1 MIKSATRLVLAV
13 AILLTAT
20 ASNAVAQIDNR
31 NGNQF
36 DQFNQMSPDGNI
48 SQRSSRN
55 MADSLGTDK
64 EIPKGIK
71 VWTVDQ
77 RFGDR
82 RQAELDTMSYMYPN
96 TIFTT
101 GLRGEYNTTGNLGAP
116 RINRIF
122 INRAET
128 DQFMFTQPYDYIVSP
143 VDQFHF
149 TNTLSPFTNLDY
161 NTAGN
166 RTNGEDHFKAKF
178 AVNAGKRLGVG
189 FNVDYLYG
197 RGFYS
202 SQSTSHFKYLMYGS
216 YIGDRYQA
224 HLIFS
229 TITQKVTEN
238 GGITN
243 DEYIK
248 HPESFDDNYAT
259 NEIPTVLERNWN
271 RNNNLHVFLT
281 HRFNLGFSRKVKMS
295 KEEIEARKFAMASQ
309 KESQAQKD
317 LEEARRKAKRE
328 GREFDEKKF
337 KKQTFSGRPDNARV
351 VNTSAPTDST
361 STKAP
366 SERIAVNGKAAA
378 DSLRA
383 LEAKAAQDTMWMKN
397 EYVPVTSFLH
407 TMKFDTYR
415 RIYQAYETPKD
426 FYADTFNPAGNY
438 PGDSIYDK
446 TTHYRVQN
454 TFAISL
460 LEGFNKWAKAGLKAF
475 VTSDLRHFTLP
486 TETKIAKAYNE
497 HNLSIGGQLIK
508 SQGKTLHYDATL
520 ETWLTGKDAGQMK
533 IDADADVNFALFGD
547 TVRLQASGFF
557 HRLNPTFYYRHY
569 HSKHFWWDNDD
580 MSKIIHTRVEG
591 KFGYEKTKTTVRV
604 AFDNIKNHTFF
615 AMGYNVTDDF
625 GRTGNTL
632 SVVQKSGAISLLTL
646 ELQQKLKLGPLH
658 WDNVIT
664 YQKSSDDMALPVPD
678 LNIYTNLFLR
688 FKIARVLKCDF
699 GADARFFT
707 KYYAPDYSPA
717 LGQYAVQTGENRTEV
732 GNYPIVNVYANF
744 HLQRTRFFVMMS
756 HINAGQGK
764 PDYFLAPHYPL
775 NQRIFRFGVSWNL
788 NLRNR
793 LV

>member
-122 INRAET
+122 INRAEA
-128 DQFMFTQPYDYIVSP
+128 DQFLFTQPYDYIVSP

-202 SQSTSHFKYLMYGS
+202 NQSTSHFKYLMYGS

-281 HRFNLGFSRKVKMS
+281 HRYNLGFSRKVKMS

-309 KESQAQKD
+309 KENQAQKD

-397 EYVPVTSFLH
+397 EYVPVTSFIH

-446 TTHYRVQN
+446 TTHYRIQN

-486 TETKIAKAYNE
+486 TETEIAKAYNE

-580 MSKIIHTRVEG
+580 MSKIIHTRIEG

-688 FKIARVLKCDF
+688 IKIARVLKCDF

-775 NQRIFRFGVSWNL
+775 NQRIFRFGVSWNFY
-788 NLRNR
+788 N
-793 LV
+793 

>member
-128 DQFMFTQPYDYIVSP
+128 DQFLFTQPYDYIVSP

-281 HRFNLGFSRKVKMS
+281 HRYNLGFSRKVKMS

-309 KESQAQKD
+309 KENQAQKD

-397 EYVPVTSFLH
+397 EYVPVTSFIH

-486 TETKIAKAYNE
+486 TETEIAKAYNE

-580 MSKIIHTRVEG
+580 MSKIIHTRIEG

-717 LGQYAVQTGENRTEV
+717 LGQYAVQTGNNRTEV

-775 NQRIFRFGVSWNL
+775 NQRIFRFGVSWNFF
-788 NLRNR
+788 N
-793 LV
+793 

>member
-128 DQFMFTQPYDYIVSP
+128 DQFLFTQPYDYIVSP

-216 YIGDRYQA
+216 YIGDRYQV

-281 HRFNLGFSRKVKMS
+281 HRFNLGFNRKVKMS

-309 KESQAQKD
+309 KENQAQKD

-378 DSLRA
+378 DSLRV

-397 EYVPVTSFLH
+397 EYVPVTSFIH

-426 FYADTFNPAGNY
+426 FYADTFNPTGNY

-446 TTHYRVQN
+446 TTHYRMQN

-486 TETKIAKAYNE
+486 TETEIAKAYNE

-557 HRLNPTFYYRHY
+557 HRLSPTFYYRHY

-580 MSKIIHTRVEG
+580 MSKIIHTRIEG

-775 NQRIFRFGVSWNL
+775 NQRIFRFGVSWNFY
-788 NLRNR
+788 N
-793 LV
+793 

>member
-128 DQFMFTQPYDYIVSP
+128 DQFLFTQPYDYIVSP

-281 HRFNLGFSRKVKMS
+281 HRYNLGFSRKVKMS

-309 KESQAQKD
+309 KENQAQKD

-351 VNTSAPTDST
+351 VNTSVPTDST

-397 EYVPVTSFLH
+397 EYVPVTSFIH

-486 TETKIAKAYNE
+486 TETEIAKAYNE

-569 HSKHFWWDNDD
+569 HSKHFWWDNND
-580 MSKIIHTRVEG
+580 MSKIIHTRIEG

-632 SVVQKSGAISLLTL
+632 SVVQKSGAISLLTF

-717 LGQYAVQTGENRTEV
+717 LGQYAVQTGNNRTEV

-775 NQRIFRFGVSWNL
+775 NQRIFRFGVSWNFY
-788 NLRNR
+788 N
-793 LV
+793 

>member
-128 DQFMFTQPYDYIVSP
+128 DQFLFTQPYDYIVSP

-197 RGFYS
+197 HGFYS

-281 HRFNLGFSRKVKMS
+281 HRYNLGFSRKVKMS

-309 KESQAQKD
+309 KENQAQKD

-351 VNTSAPTDST
+351 VNTSVPTDST

-397 EYVPVTSFLH
+397 EYVPVTSFIH

-486 TETKIAKAYNE
+486 TETEIAKAYNE

-580 MSKIIHTRVEG
+580 MSKIIHTRIEG

-775 NQRIFRFGVSWNL
+775 NQRIFRFGVSWNFY
-788 NLRNR
+788 N
-793 LV
+793 

>member
-128 DQFMFTQPYDYIVSP
+128 DQFLFTQPYDYIVSP
-143 VDQFHF
+143 VDHFHF

-202 SQSTSHFKYLMYGS
+202 NQSTSHFKYLMYGS

-281 HRFNLGFSRKVKMS
+281 HRYNLGFNRKVKMS

-309 KESQAQKD
+309 KENQAQKD
-317 LEEARRKAKRE
+317 LDEARRKAKRE

-337 KKQTFSGRPDNARV
+337 KKQTFSGRPDNARI
-351 VNTSAPTDST
+351 VNTNVPTDST
-361 STKAP
+361 SAKAP
-366 SERIAVNGKAAA
+366 SERIAVTGKAAA
-378 DSLRA
+378 DSLNA

-397 EYVPVTSFLH
+397 EYVPVTSFIH

-446 TTHYRVQN
+446 TTHYRIQN

-486 TETKIAKAYNE
+486 TETEIAKAYNE

-580 MSKIIHTRVEG
+580 MSKIIHTRIEG

-688 FKIARVLKCDF
+688 FKIAHVLKCDF

-775 NQRIFRFGVSWNL
+775 NQRIFRFGVSWNFY
-788 NLRNR
+788 N
-793 LV
+793 

>member
-128 DQFMFTQPYDYIVSP
+128 DQFLFTQPYDYIVSP

-202 SQSTSHFKYLMYGS
+202 NQSTSHFKYLMYGS

-281 HRFNLGFSRKVKMS
+281 HRYNLGFNRKVKMS

-309 KESQAQKD
+309 KENQAQKD
-317 LEEARRKAKRE
+317 LDEARRKAKRE

-337 KKQTFSGRPDNARV
+337 KKQTFSGRPDNARI
-351 VNTSAPTDST
+351 VNTNVPTDST
-361 STKAP
+361 SAKAP
-366 SERIAVNGKAAA
+366 SERIAVTGKAAA
-378 DSLRA
+378 DSLNA

-397 EYVPVTSFLH
+397 EYVPVTSFIH

-446 TTHYRVQN
+446 TTHYRIQN

-486 TETKIAKAYNE
+486 TETEIAKAYNE

-580 MSKIIHTRVEG
+580 MSKIIHTRIEG

-688 FKIARVLKCDF
+688 FKIAHVLKCDF

-775 NQRIFRFGVSWNL
+775 NQRIFRFGVSWNFY
-788 NLRNR
+788 N
-793 LV
+793 

>member
-82 RQAELDTMSYMYPN
+82 RQAELDTMSYMYQN

-128 DQFMFTQPYDYIVSP
+128 DQFLFTQPYDYIVSP

-202 SQSTSHFKYLMYGS
+202 NQSTSHFKYLMYGS

-281 HRFNLGFSRKVKMS
+281 HRYNLGFSRKVKMS

-309 KESQAQKD
+309 KENQAQKD
-317 LEEARRKAKRE
+317 LDEARRKAKRE

-397 EYVPVTSFLH
+397 EYVPVTSFIH

-486 TETKIAKAYNE
+486 TETQIAKAYNE

-580 MSKIIHTRVEG
+580 MSKIIHTRIEG

-775 NQRIFRFGVSWNL
+775 NQRIFRFGVSWNFY
-788 NLRNR
+788 N
-793 LV
+793 

>member
-128 DQFMFTQPYDYIVSP
+128 DQFLFTQPYDYIVSP

-189 FNVDYLYG
+189 FNVDYMYG

-229 TITQKVTEN
+229 TLTQKVTEN

-281 HRFNLGFSRKVKMS
+281 HRYNLGFNRKVKMS

-309 KESQAQKD
+309 KENQAQKD

-378 DSLRA
+378 DSLNA

-397 EYVPVTSFLH
+397 EYVPVTSFIH

-446 TTHYRVQN
+446 TTHYRIQN

-486 TETKIAKAYNE
+486 TETEIAKAYNE

-533 IDADADVNFALFGD
+533 IDADADINFALFGD

-580 MSKIIHTRVEG
+580 MSKIIHTRIEG

-717 LGQYAVQTGENRTEV
+717 LGQYAVQTGDNRTEV

-775 NQRIFRFGVSWNL
+775 NQRIFRFGVSWNFY
-788 NLRNR
+788 N
-793 LV
+793 

>member
-128 DQFMFTQPYDYIVSP
+128 DQFLFTQPYDYIVSP

-189 FNVDYLYG
+189 FNVDYMYG

-229 TITQKVTEN
+229 TLTQKVTEN

-281 HRFNLGFSRKVKMS
+281 HRYNLGFNRKVKMS

-309 KESQAQKD
+309 KENQAQKD

-378 DSLRA
+378 DSLNA

-397 EYVPVTSFLH
+397 EYVPVTSFIH

-446 TTHYRVQN
+446 TTHYRIQN

-486 TETKIAKAYNE
+486 TETEIAKAYNE

-533 IDADADVNFALFGD
+533 IDADADINFALFGD

-580 MSKIIHTRVEG
+580 MSKIIHTRIEG
-591 KFGYEKTKTTVRV
+591 KFGYENTKTTVRV

-717 LGQYAVQTGENRTEV
+717 LGQYAVQTGNNRTEV

-775 NQRIFRFGVSWNL
+775 NQRIFRFGVSWNFY
-788 NLRNR
+788 N
-793 LV
+793 

>member
-122 INRAET
+122 INRAEA
-128 DQFMFTQPYDYIVSP
+128 DQFLFTQPYDYIVSP

-178 AVNAGKRLGVG
+178 AVNAGKQLGVG

-281 HRFNLGFSRKVKMS
+281 HRFNLGFNRKVKMS

-309 KESQAQKD
+309 KENQAQKD

-397 EYVPVTSFLH
+397 EYVPVTSFIH

-486 TETKIAKAYNE
+486 TETEIAKAYNE
-497 HNLSIGGQLIK
+497 HNLSIGAQLIK

-580 MSKIIHTRVEG
+580 MSKIIHTRIEG

-615 AMGYNVTDDF
+615 AMGYNVTDDY

-632 SVVQKSGAISLLTL
+632 SVVQKRGAISLLTL

-717 LGQYAVQTGENRTEV
+717 LGQYAVQTGDNRTEV

-775 NQRIFRFGVSWNL
+775 NQRIFRFGVSWNFY
-788 NLRNR
+788 N
-793 LV
+793 

>member
-128 DQFMFTQPYDYIVSP
+128 DQFLFTQPYDYIVSP

-178 AVNAGKRLGVG
+178 AVNAGKSLGVG
-189 FNVDYLYG
+189 FNVDYMYG

-229 TITQKVTEN
+229 TLTQKVTEN

-281 HRFNLGFSRKVKMS
+281 HRYNLGFNRKVKMS

-309 KESQAQKD
+309 KENQAQKD

-378 DSLRA
+378 DSLNA

-397 EYVPVTSFLH
+397 EYVPVTSFIH

-446 TTHYRVQN
+446 TTHYRIQN

-486 TETKIAKAYNE
+486 TETEIAKAYNE

-533 IDADADVNFALFGD
+533 IDADADINFALFGD

-717 LGQYAVQTGENRTEV
+717 LGQYAVQTGEHRTEV

-775 NQRIFRFGVSWNL
+775 NQRIFRFGVSWNFY
-788 NLRNR
+788 N
-793 LV
+793 

>member
-128 DQFMFTQPYDYIVSP
+128 DQFLFTQPYDYIVSP

-281 HRFNLGFSRKVKMS
+281 HRYNLGFSRKVKMS

-309 KESQAQKD
+309 KENQAQKD

-397 EYVPVTSFLH
+397 EYVPVTSFIH

-486 TETKIAKAYNE
+486 TETEIAKAYNE

-533 IDADADVNFALFGD
+533 IDADADVNFTLFGD

-580 MSKIIHTRVEG
+580 MSKIIHTRIEG

-664 YQKSSDDMALPVPD
+664 YQKSSDDVALPVPD

-775 NQRIFRFGVSWNL
+775 NQRIFRFGVSWNFY
-788 NLRNR
+788 N
-793 LV
+793 

>member
-128 DQFMFTQPYDYIVSP
+128 DQFLFTQPYDYIVSP

-161 NTAGN
+161 NTVGN

-281 HRFNLGFSRKVKMS
+281 HRYNLGFSRKVKMS

-309 KESQAQKD
+309 KENQAQKD

-397 EYVPVTSFLH
+397 EYVPVTSFIH

-486 TETKIAKAYNE
+486 TETEIAKAYNE

-533 IDADADVNFALFGD
+533 IDTDADVNFALFGD

-580 MSKIIHTRVEG
+580 MSKIIHTRIEG

-775 NQRIFRFGVSWNL
+775 NQRIFRFGVSWNFY
-788 NLRNR
+788 N
-793 LV
+793 

>member
-20 ASNAVAQIDNR
+20 ASNAVPQIDNR

-128 DQFMFTQPYDYIVSP
+128 DQFLFTQPYDYIVSP

-189 FNVDYLYG
+189 FNVDYMYG

-229 TITQKVTEN
+229 TLTQKVTEN

-281 HRFNLGFSRKVKMS
+281 HRYNLGFNRKVKMS

-309 KESQAQKD
+309 KENQAQKD

-378 DSLRA
+378 DSLNA

-397 EYVPVTSFLH
+397 EYVPVTSFIH

-446 TTHYRVQN
+446 TTHYRIQN

-486 TETKIAKAYNE
+486 TETEIAKAYNE

-520 ETWLTGKDAGQMK
+520 EPWLTGKDAGQMK
-533 IDADADVNFALFGD
+533 IDADADINFALFGD

-580 MSKIIHTRVEG
+580 MSKIIHTRIEG

-664 YQKSSDDMALPVPD
+664 YQKSSDDVALPVPD

-717 LGQYAVQTGENRTEV
+717 LGQYAVQTGDNRTEV

-775 NQRIFRFGVSWNL
+775 NQRIFRFGVSWNFY
-788 NLRNR
+788 N
-793 LV
+793 

>member
-128 DQFMFTQPYDYIVSP
+128 DQFLFTQPYDYIVSP

-189 FNVDYLYG
+189 FNVDYMYG

-229 TITQKVTEN
+229 TLTQKVTEN

-281 HRFNLGFSRKVKMS
+281 HRYNLGFNRKVKMS

-309 KESQAQKD
+309 KENQAQKD

-378 DSLRA
+378 DSLNA

-397 EYVPVTSFLH
+397 EYVPVTSFIH

-446 TTHYRVQN
+446 TTHYRIQN

-497 HNLSIGGQLIK
+497 YNLSIGGQLIK

-717 LGQYAVQTGENRTEV
+717 LGQYAVQTGEHRTEV

-775 NQRIFRFGVSWNL
+775 NQRIFRFGVSWNFY
-788 NLRNR
+788 N
-793 LV
+793 

>member
-128 DQFMFTQPYDYIVSP
+128 DQFLFTQPYDYIVSP

-189 FNVDYLYG
+189 FNIDYMYG

-309 KESQAQKD
+309 KENQAQKD

-383 LEAKAAQDTMWMKN
+383 IEAKAAQDTMWMKN
-397 EYVPVTSFLH
+397 EYVPVTSFIH

-486 TETKIAKAYNE
+486 TETEIAKAYNE

-580 MSKIIHTRVEG
+580 MSKIIHTRIEG

-632 SVVQKSGAISLLTL
+632 SGVQKSGAISLLTL

-775 NQRIFRFGVSWNL
+775 NQRIFRFGVSWNFY
-788 NLRNR
+788 N
-793 LV
+793 

>member
-128 DQFMFTQPYDYIVSP
+128 DQFLFTQPYDYIVSP

-189 FNVDYLYG
+189 FNVDYMYG

-229 TITQKVTEN
+229 TLTQKVTEN

-281 HRFNLGFSRKVKMS
+281 HRYNLGFNRKVKMS

-309 KESQAQKD
+309 KENQAQKD

-378 DSLRA
+378 DSLNA

-397 EYVPVTSFLH
+397 EYVPVTSFIH

-446 TTHYRVQN
+446 TTHYRIQN

-486 TETKIAKAYNE
+486 TETEIAKAYNE

-533 IDADADVNFALFGD
+533 IDADADINFALFGD

-580 MSKIIHTRVEG
+580 MSKITHTRVEG
-591 KFGYEKTKTTVRV
+591 KFSYEKTNTTIRV

-615 AMGYNVTDDF
+615 AMGYNITDDF

-632 SVVQKSGAISLLTL
+632 SVEQKSGAISLLTL

-664 YQKSSDDMALPVPD
+664 YQKSSDEASLPVPD
-678 LNIYTNLFLR
+678 INIYTNLFLR

-707 KYYAPDYSPA
+707 KYYAPDYNPA
-717 LGQYAVQTGENRTEV
+717 LGQYAVQKGDNRTEV

-756 HINAGQGK
+756 HVNAGQGSRN
-764 PDYFLAPHYPL
+764 YFLTPHYPL
-775 NQRIFRFGVSWNL
+775 NQRVFRFGVSWNFF
-788 NLRNR
+788 N
-793 LV
+793 

>member
-128 DQFMFTQPYDYIVSP
+128 DQFLFTQPYDYIVSP

-281 HRFNLGFSRKVKMS
+281 HRYNLGFSRKVKMS

-309 KESQAQKD
+309 KENQAQKD
-317 LEEARRKAKRE
+317 LDEARRKAKRE

-397 EYVPVTSFLH
+397 EYVPVTSFIH

-486 TETKIAKAYNE
+486 TETEIAKAYNE

-580 MSKIIHTRVEG
+580 MSKIIHTRIEG

-707 KYYAPDYSPA
+707 KYYAPDYNPA
-717 LGQYAVQTGENRTEV
+717 LGQYAVQTGEHRTEV

-775 NQRIFRFGVSWNL
+775 NQRIFRFGVSWNFY
-788 NLRNR
+788 N
-793 LV
+793 

>member
-1 MIKSATRLVLAV
+1 
-13 AILLTAT
+13 
-20 ASNAVAQIDNR
+20 
-31 NGNQF
+31 
-36 DQFNQMSPDGNI
+36 MSPDGNI
-48 SQRSSRN
+48 NQRSSRN

-178 AVNAGKRLGVG
+178 AVNARKRLGVG

-229 TITQKVTEN
+229 TISQKVTEN

-281 HRFNLGFSRKVKMS
+281 HRYNLGFNRKVKMS

-309 KESQAQKD
+309 KENQAQKD

-351 VNTSAPTDST
+351 VNTSVPTDST

-397 EYVPVTSFLH
+397 EYVPVTSFIH

-415 RIYQAYETPKD
+415 RIYQAYKTPKD

-486 TETKIAKAYNE
+486 TETEIAKAYNE

-508 SQGKTLHYDATL
+508 SQGKTLHYDTTL

-533 IDADADVNFALFGD
+533 IDADADVNFTLFGD

-580 MSKIIHTRVEG
+580 MSKIIHTRIEG

-615 AMGYNVTDDF
+615 AMGYNVTDDY

-646 ELQQKLKLGPLH
+646 ELQQKLKFGPLH

-717 LGQYAVQTGENRTEV
+717 LGQYAVQTGEHRTEV
-732 GNYPIVNVYANF
+732 GNYPIVNIYANF

-764 PDYFLAPHYPL
+764 SDYFLAPHYPL
-775 NQRIFRFGVSWNL
+775 NQRIFRFGVSWNFY
-788 NLRNR
+788 N
-793 LV
+793 

>member
-128 DQFMFTQPYDYIVSP
+128 DQFLFTQPYDYIVSP

-189 FNVDYLYG
+189 FNVDYMYG

-229 TITQKVTEN
+229 TLTQKVTEN

-281 HRFNLGFSRKVKMS
+281 HRYNLGFNRKVKMS

-309 KESQAQKD
+309 KENQAQKD

-378 DSLRA
+378 DSLNA

-397 EYVPVTSFLH
+397 EYVPVTSFIH

-486 TETKIAKAYNE
+486 TETEIAKAYNE
-497 HNLSIGGQLIK
+497 HNLSIGGKLIK

-520 ETWLTGKDAGQMK
+520 ETWLTGKDAGQLK

-580 MSKIIHTRVEG
+580 MSKIIHTRIEG

-615 AMGYNVTDDF
+615 AMEYNVTDDF

-664 YQKSSDDMALPVPD
+664 YQKSSDDVALPVPD

-717 LGQYAVQTGENRTEV
+717 LGQYAVQTGDNRTEV

-775 NQRIFRFGVSWNL
+775 NQRIFRFGVSWNFY
-788 NLRNR
+788 N
-793 LV
+793 

>member
-128 DQFMFTQPYDYIVSP
+128 DQFLFTQPYDYIVSP

-189 FNVDYLYG
+189 FNVDYMYG

-229 TITQKVTEN
+229 TLTQKVTEN

-281 HRFNLGFSRKVKMS
+281 HRYNLGFNRKVKMS

-309 KESQAQKD
+309 KENQAQKD

-378 DSLRA
+378 DSLNA

-397 EYVPVTSFLH
+397 EYVPVTSFIH

-446 TTHYRVQN
+446 TTHYRIQN

-486 TETKIAKAYNE
+486 TETEIAKAYNE

-533 IDADADVNFALFGD
+533 IDADADINFALFGD

-580 MSKIIHTRVEG
+580 MSKIIHTRIEG

-632 SVVQKSGAISLLTL
+632 SVVQNSGAISLLTL

-775 NQRIFRFGVSWNL
+775 NQRIFRFGVSWNFY
-788 NLRNR
+788 N
-793 LV
+793 

>member
-55 MADSLGTDK
+55 MVDSLGTDK

-128 DQFMFTQPYDYIVSP
+128 DQFLFTQPYDYIVSP

-281 HRFNLGFSRKVKMS
+281 HRYNLGFSRKVKMS

-309 KESQAQKD
+309 KENQAQKD

-397 EYVPVTSFLH
+397 EYVPVTSFIH

-486 TETKIAKAYNE
+486 TETEIAKAYNE

-580 MSKIIHTRVEG
+580 MSKIIHTRIEG

-717 LGQYAVQTGENRTEV
+717 LGQYAVQTGEHRTVV

-775 NQRIFRFGVSWNL
+775 NQRIFRFGVSWNFY
-788 NLRNR
+788 N
-793 LV
+793 

>member
-128 DQFMFTQPYDYIVSP
+128 DQFLFTQPYDYIVSP

-281 HRFNLGFSRKVKMS
+281 HRYNLGFSRKVKMS

-309 KESQAQKD
+309 KENQAQKD

-397 EYVPVTSFLH
+397 EYVPVTSFIH

-486 TETKIAKAYNE
+486 TETEIAKAYNE

-520 ETWLTGKDAGQMK
+520 EAWLTGKDAGQMK

-580 MSKIIHTRVEG
+580 MSKIIHTRIEG

-707 KYYAPDYSPA
+707 KYYAPDYCPA
-717 LGQYAVQTGENRTEV
+717 LGQYAVQTGNNRTEV

-775 NQRIFRFGVSWNL
+775 NQRIFRFGVSWNFY
-788 NLRNR
+788 N
-793 LV
+793 